1 MMSTVTQGSS
11 QYQVITIVAR
21 IVRDKAAAE
30 ARNDAGVFDTND
42 PVWAQAHADAVQ
54 AYNSLRSMG
63 YGWLV
68 AKIEP
73 MRSHDVAAYLNSALV
88 DDIKVHAGIPPDGW
102 IQGPTQSPPDPAND
116 NGSDTNGTSS
126 WGSALNVT
134 PSQATAQ
141 LLYGIGQ
148 LITQPGQW
156 AAAQVN
162 AVQPFVKYIVPVGL
176 AFGGLAAFRSVFRIK
191 IGGAK

>member
-1 MMSTVTQGSS
+1 MSTTGS
-11 QYQVITIVAR
+11 QEWQVLQLATR
-21 IVRDKAAAE
+21 IAAAKQVAE
-30 ARNDAGVFDTND
+30 ARNAAGVYDAND
-42 PVWAQAHADAVQ
+42 PEWAQAHASAVQ

-68 AKIEP
+68 DRIEP
-73 MRSHDVAAYLNSALV
+73 MRSAGVVAYLNSTMV
-88 DDIKVHAGIPPDGW
+88 DDIKTHAGIPPTGW
-102 IQGPTQSPPDPAND
+102 IQGPTSAPPDPAND
-116 NGSDTNGTSS
+116 NGADTNGTSS
-126 WGSALNVT
+126 WGSAINIT

-162 AVQPFVKYIVPVGL
+162 AIQGFVKYIVPVGL
-176 AFGGLAAFRSVFRIK
+176 AFAGLAAFRSVFRIK
-191 IGGAK
+191 IGGNR